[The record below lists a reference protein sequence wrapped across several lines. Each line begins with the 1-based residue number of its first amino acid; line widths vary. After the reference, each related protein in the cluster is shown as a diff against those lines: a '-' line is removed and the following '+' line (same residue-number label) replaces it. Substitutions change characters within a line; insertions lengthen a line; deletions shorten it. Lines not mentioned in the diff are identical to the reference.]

1 MYARPF
7 CILIN
12 SNIFFKAVL
21 INYCQLSGNRFWDTI
36 IQQCF
41 ANPFL
46 SNSKALEKILVFANR
61 SHGLSIK
68 PRGGEVGGTW
78 INCSCKHL
86 MSEHKIQCGNVYGI
100 PNAGCVEQSYSKFEM
115 IRSNG
120 RNQLS
125 VWSIKSLWFMGVLN
139 LPVKSM
145 LHYQDKTLVVF
156 ARWSNRRV
164 GLFQWP

>member
-1 MYARPF
+1 
-7 CILIN
+7 
-12 SNIFFKAVL
+12 
-21 INYCQLSGNRFWDTI
+21 
-36 IQQCF
+36 
-41 ANPFL
+41 
-46 SNSKALEKILVFANR
+46 
-61 SHGLSIK
+61 
-68 PRGGEVGGTW
+68 
-78 INCSCKHL
+78 
-86 MSEHKIQCGNVYGI
+86 MSEHKIECGNVYGI
-100 PNAGCVEQSYSKFEM
+100 PNAGCVEQSYSKFER

-164 GLFQWP
+164 GLFQ